1 MNPMALAFNAVFPL
15 LAFMLLGL
23 ALGRRNILDR
33 ATTTGIN
40 RLMFR
45 LCLPLGIFQSIYSAD
60 MRRDFDLTLA
70 LFVVISGAVLFV
82 LISLAVKRRKEAAD
96 VAPVMVQGVHK
107 SNYVLLGLPIAASF
121 FGSEIGMVAVLVA
134 VITPL
139 VNICA
144 TIAFE
149 SARGGEQRHDGLY
162 YWHMLKKIVLN
173 PLVLSSLLGLLAN
186 FSGLKLPAVILEGVI
201 SKLAAIAT
209 PAAMMAL
216 GAGFDF
222 KSMKKWAGQLAFV
235 CLGKLIIMPLI
246 LVPLAVWLGIRGAN
260 LLAVLIFSGA
270 PTAVN
275 SYSTAVSMG
284 GNEELAGEVVAVTS
298 LLSVFT
304 LFVFLTAL
312 GSLGLL

>member
-1 MNPMALAFNAVFPL
+1 M
-15 LAFMLLGL
+15 
-23 ALGRRNILDR
+23 
-33 ATTTGIN
+33 
-40 RLMFR
+40 
-45 LCLPLGIFQSIYSAD
+45 
-60 MRRDFDLTLA
+60 
-70 LFVVISGAVLFV
+70 
-82 LISLAVKRRKEAAD
+82 
-96 VAPVMVQGVHK
+96 
-107 SNYVLLGLPIAASF
+107 
-121 FGSEIGMVAVLVA
+121 
-134 VITPL
+134 
-139 VNICA
+139 
-144 TIAFE
+144 
-149 SARGGEQRHDGLY
+149 
-162 YWHMLKKIVLN
+162 
-173 PLVLSSLLGLLAN
+173 
-186 FSGLKLPAVILEGVI
+186 ILEGVI